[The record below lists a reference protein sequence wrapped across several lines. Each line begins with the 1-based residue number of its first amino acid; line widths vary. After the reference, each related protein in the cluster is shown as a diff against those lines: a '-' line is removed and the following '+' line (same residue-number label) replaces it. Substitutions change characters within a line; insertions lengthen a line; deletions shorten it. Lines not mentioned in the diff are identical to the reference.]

1 VLHKTSL
8 NSDGRRTS
16 PPPVRRPS
24 LFEGVCLWRFMRSG
38 CMTKDSDVED
48 KTINELLG
56 LDKGQFWTPRPK
68 HVLNSRYD

>member
-1 VLHKTSL
+1 
-8 NSDGRRTS
+8 
-16 PPPVRRPS
+16 
-24 LFEGVCLWRFMRSG
+24 MRSG